1 MDYYK
6 LIFKMKFLL
15 LLIVFS
21 GFCLSEAHSQNIT
34 PKVDFSGVF
43 APSEGMI
50 KDIEKPFREEICL
63 NGRWDFQG
71 VEVPNGWVSGK
82 GIAPELTKPD
92 DSKWDKVKIKIPSP
106 WNANSFVRGDGP
118 DHNDFPSYP
127 ESWDRI
133 RMAWM
138 RKQVEIP
145 SNWAGKQLILHF
157 EAVAGFTEVYV
168 NGKKVCENFDLF
180 LPFET
185 DITHYI
191 TPGQK
196 AEILV
201 GVRKMELFNDNSTI
215 GRRIIPGGS
224 MWGSH
229 IGGIWQ
235 DVYLWALPVIRIK
248 EVFVKPLVSKG
259 TLELEII
266 VNNSSGKDAKLN
278 LTGDIN
284 EWLNLAGKDMISA
297 PVPNWKLGKLAIRI
311 PVSEIKLKANS
322 EQKITLRVPVTKE
335 LELWTPKS
343 PNLYGLTLSLN
354 KGKTKTDVK
363 YERFGW
369 REWTFKGDKQLL
381 NGEVMELHGDSWH
394 FMGIPQMTRRY
405 AWSWFTALK
414 EANGNAIRPHA
425 QVYPRFYLDVAD
437 EMGVCILD
445 ETAIWASDGGP
456 KFDSDVF
463 WKYCEDHLK
472 RLVLR
477 DRNHASVF
485 GWSTSNENKPVILNV
500 MRRPDLMEKQKAAWV
515 KWRDICMTNDPTRPW
530 ISSDG
535 EEDGEGVLPT
545 VVGHYGDQRAL
556 ENWSKYG
563 KPWGVGEHGMAYYGS
578 APQVS
583 KYNGERAY
591 ESFLGR
597 MEGLAYEA
605 YNLISLQRK
614 YGASYTS
621 VFNIAWYG
629 LEPLPLGMAD
639 ISKKPEQTN
648 GIFFTTPYQEGKP
661 GVQPERLGPYCT
673 TFNPGY
679 DPNLPLY
686 KPWPMFDAIKAAN
699 APGGPAQSKWDKM
712 PDLTKSE
719 PAVLQVP
726 AEQVV
731 FIGEDNSLFKSLC
744 EAEGVTFSTN
754 KKLSDKTVALLDGKG
769 KLSPANIEM
778 VQKVLA
784 AGGEVFIW
792 ELIPD
797 ALPFI
802 NQVLPASLELVNRT
816 SSSLIV
822 KNAGPL
828 TSKLY
833 NSDLYFS
840 EIQRTPIL
848 AYGMDG
854 PFLKTS
860 TTIIEACN
868 TDWGRW
874 NGHAEAIKTG
884 SVLRGEREAKNSGVA
899 VAETAAGKGKI
910 IISTITNLMATDKGE
925 QIFVQLIKNL
935 GIRLGNKKF
944 MSGEGVF
951 NQSGYLTSA
960 LVSPKFGST
969 TMMESLQTDWLKD
982 ESTASPKEN
991 DKSSAVVW
999 KKMEADTAY
1008 LFNFNKVRTNESNEN
1023 SAVYLSFWIW
1033 SPRALDDLLVEP
1045 DMPKLD
1051 LIARADD
1058 ACRIWING
1066 KPLNDNSRTTRAR
1079 RPGGEVNFQALQLT
1093 RGWNHFLVK
1102 IAQSNGNW
1110 EFSGRL
1116 KCTDLRY
1123 LAQLKSALVSP
1134 DQK

>member
-1 MDYYK
+1 MRK
-6 LIFKMKFLL
+6 INFLFLL
-15 LLIVFS
+15 ILFSVFYGIDAISQIVAHKVEFS
-21 GFCLSEAHSQNIT
+21 E
-34 PKVDFSGVF
+34 VF

-50 KDIEKPFREEICL
+50 KYVEKLFREEICL
-63 NGRWDFQG
+63 NGKWDFQG
-71 VEVPNGWVSGK
+71 VEVPDGWISGK
-82 GIAPELTKPD
+82 GNAPELTKPD
-92 DSKWDKVKIKIPSP
+92 ESKWDKVKIKIPSP

-118 DHNDFPSYP
+118 DHNDFPGYP
-127 ESWDRI
+127 EYWDRI
-133 RMAWM
+133 KMAWM
-138 RKQVEIP
+138 RKQVDIP
-145 SNWAGKQLILHF
+145 SNWTGKQLMLHF

-168 NGKKVCENFDLF
+168 NGKKVCENYDLF
-180 LPFET
+180 LPFEA
-185 DITHYI
+185 DITPYV

-196 AEILV
+196 TEILV
-201 GVRKMELFNDNSTI
+201 GVRKMELFNDNSTV

-235 DVYLWALPVIRIK
+235 DVYLWALPTIQIK

-259 TLELEII
+259 TLELEITL
-266 VNNSSGKDAKLN
+266 NNTSAKDAKLR
-278 LTGDIN
+278 LSGDVREWIN
-284 EWLNLAGKDMISA
+284 QAGKDILSA
-297 PVPNWKLGKLAIRI
+297 PVPNWKLGKVALHL
-311 PVSEIKLKANS
+311 PVSDIKLKAKS
-322 EQKITLRVPVTKE
+322 EQIITVQIPVAKE
-335 LELWTPKS
+335 LNYWTPKS
-343 PNLYGLTLSLN
+343 PSLYGLVLSLN
-354 KGKTKTDVK
+354 KGKTQIDSK

-369 REWTFKGDKQLL
+369 REWTFKGDKMLL
-381 NGEVMELHGDSWH
+381 NGEVIELHGDSWH

-405 AWSWFTALK
+405 PYSWFTAVK
-414 EANGNAIRPHA
+414 DANGNAVRPHA
-425 QVYPRFYLDVAD
+425 QVYPRFYQDVAD

-456 KFDSDVF
+456 KFDSDLF
-463 WKYCEDHLK
+463 WKYCEDHLR

-500 MRRPDLMEKQKAAWV
+500 MRRSDLMVRQKEAWA

-535 EEDGEGVLPT
+535 EEDGEGILPT

-621 VFNIAWYG
+621 VFNLAWYG

-639 ISKKPEQTN
+639 ISKKPEITD
-648 GIFFTTPYQEGKP
+648 GIFFTAPYMEGQP

-686 KPWPMFDAIKAAN
+686 KPWPLFDAIKAAN
-699 APGGPAQSKWDKM
+699 APGGPAPSEWDKM
-712 PDLTKSE
+712 PDLTKIVTPIP
-719 PAVLQVP
+719 PASVD
-726 AEQVV
+726 QVV
-731 FIGEDNSLFKSLC
+731 FIGEDNSLFKALC
-744 EAEGVTFSTN
+744 QAEGVIFSPN
-754 KKLSDKTVALLDGKG
+754 NKLSEKTVALLDGKV
-769 KLSPANIEM
+769 KLSPANLDLA
-778 VQKVLA
+778 QKVLA
-784 AGGEVFIW
+784 AGGRVFVW
-792 ELIPD
+792 ELTPE
-797 ALPFI
+797 ALPGI
-802 NQVLPASLELVNRT
+802 NSISTASIELVDRR
-816 SSSLIV
+816 SSSLII
-822 KNAGPL
+822 NSSSPL
-828 TSKLY
+828 VSKLY
-833 NSDLYFS
+833 NSDFYFS

-848 AYGMDG
+848 VYGMDG
-854 PFLKTS
+854 PFVKRG
-860 TTIIEACN
+860 TTILEACN

-874 NGHAEAIKTG
+874 NGHEEAIKTA
-884 SVLRGEREAKNSGVA
+884 SVLRGERESKNSGVA
-899 VAETAAGKGKI
+899 VSEMTLDKGKI
-910 IISTITNLMATDKGE
+910 IVSTLTNLLSTDKGE
-925 QIFVQLIKNL
+925 QIFTQLLKNL
-935 GIRLGNKKF
+935 GINLGSKKF

-951 NQSGYLTSA
+951 NQTGYLTAA
-960 LVSPKFGST
+960 LVSSKFGSA
-969 TMMESLQTDWLKD
+969 TMLESLQTDWLKS
-982 ESTASPKEN
+982 ETTANPKEN
-991 DKSSAVVW
+991 DKSSDVIW
-999 KKMEADTAY
+999 KKMKADSSY
-1008 LFNFNKVRTNESNEN
+1008 IFNFNKVQSNESNGN

-1051 LIARADD
+1051 LLARADD
-1058 ACRIWING
+1058 ACRIWLNG
-1066 KPLNDNSRTTRAR
+1066 KPLNDNPRNARTR
-1079 RPGGEVNFQALQLT
+1079 RGGGEVNFQALQLT

>member
-1 MDYYK
+1 MR
-6 LIFKMKFLL
+6 FLL
-15 LLIVFS
+15 LIIIFS
-21 GFCLSEAHSQNIT
+21 VVHGIEANSQITTRKVEFSE
-34 PKVDFSGVF
+34 VF

-50 KDIEKPFREEICL
+50 NVFEKPFREEICL
-63 NGRWDFQG
+63 NGKWDFQG

-127 ESWDRI
+127 EYWDRI
-133 RMAWM
+133 KMAWM
-138 RKQVEIP
+138 RKQIDIP
-145 SNWAGKQLILHF
+145 STWIGKQLVLHF

-168 NGKKVCENFDLF
+168 NGEKVTENYDLF
-180 LPFET
+180 LPFEA
-185 DITHYI
+185 DITPYI

-235 DVYLWALPVIRIK
+235 DVYLWALPVIQIK

-259 TLELEII
+259 TLELEITL
-266 VNNSSGKDAKLN
+266 NNTGAKDAKLS
-278 LTGDIN
+278 LSGVVKEWIN
-284 EWLNLAGKDMISA
+284 QAGKDVISA
-297 PVPNWKLGKLAIRI
+297 PVPNWKLGNVALHI
-311 PVSEIKLKANS
+311 PAREIKLKAKS
-322 EQKITLRVPVTKE
+322 EQIITVQVSVTNE
-335 LELWTPKS
+335 LNYWTPKS
-343 PNLYGLTLSLN
+343 PNLYGLVLSLN
-354 KGKTKTDVK
+354 KGKTQLDSK

-369 REWTFKGDKQLL
+369 REWTFKGDKMLL
-381 NGEVMELHGDSWH
+381 NGEVIELHGDSWH

-405 AWSWFTALK
+405 PYSWFTALK
-414 EANGNAIRPHA
+414 DANGNAVRPHA
-425 QVYPRFYLDVAD
+425 QVYPRFYQDVAD

-463 WKYCEDHLK
+463 WKYCEDHLR

-485 GWSTSNENKPVILNV
+485 GWSTSNENKPVILSV
-500 MRRPDLMEKQKAAWV
+500 MKRPDLMVKQKEAWA

-535 EEDGEGVLPT
+535 EEDGEGILPT

-605 YNLISLQRK
+605 YDLISMQRK

-621 VFNIAWYG
+621 VFNLVWYG

-639 ISKKPEQTN
+639 ISKKPEISD
-648 GIFFTTPYQEGKP
+648 GIFFTAPYKEGQP

-679 DPNLPLY
+679 DSKLPLY
-686 KPWPMFDAIKAAN
+686 KPWPLFDAIKAAN
-699 APGGPAQSKWDKM
+699 APGGPAPSKWDKM
-712 PDLTKSE
+712 PDLTKTVTPVAAAS
-719 PAVLQVP
+719 PDQVL
-726 AEQVV
+726 
-731 FIGEDNSLFKSLC
+731 FIGEENSLFKALC
-744 EAEGVTFSTN
+744 EAEGVTFLQN
-754 KKLSDKTVALLDGKG
+754 KKLSEKTIALLDGKG
-769 KLSPANIEM
+769 KLSPANLDLA
-778 VQKVLA
+778 QKVLA

-792 ELIPD
+792 ELTPE
-797 ALPFI
+797 
-802 NQVLPASLELVNRT
+802 VLPGINSILTSSIELVNRGA
-816 SSSLIV
+816 SSLIV
-822 KNAGPL
+822 NSSSSL
-828 TSKLY
+828 LSKLY
-833 NSDLYFS
+833 NSDFYFS

-848 AYGMDG
+848 VYGMDG
-854 PFLKTS
+854 PFVKS
-860 TTIIEACN
+860 GTTILEACN

-874 NGHAEAIKTG
+874 NGHAEAIKTA
-884 SVLRGEREAKNSGVA
+884 SVLRGERESKKSGVA
-899 VAETAAGKGKI
+899 ISEMTLEKGKI
-910 IISTITNLMATDKGE
+910 IVSTVTNLLSTDKGE
-925 QIFVQLIKNL
+925 QIFIQLLKNL
-935 GIRLGNKKF
+935 DINLGSKKF

-960 LVSPKFGST
+960 LVSSKFAST
-969 TMMESLQTDWLKD
+969 IMLEAMQTDWLKS
-982 ESTASPKEN
+982 ETTANPKEN
-991 DKSSAVVW
+991 DNSTDVTW
-999 KKMEADTAY
+999 KKLEADTSY
-1008 LFNFNKVRTNESNEN
+1008 LFNFNKIQTIVNNDN

-1045 DMPKLD
+1045 DLPKLD
-1051 LIARADD
+1051 FLARAND
-1058 ACRIWING
+1058 ACRIWLNG
-1066 KPLNDNSRTTRAR
+1066 NPLNDNSRNAHAR
-1079 RPGGEVNFQALQLT
+1079 GEVNYKALQLT

-1102 IAQSNGNW
+1102 IAKTNGNW
-1110 EFSGRL
+1110 DFTGRL